1 MCHNYNSEVIAAGYS
16 NEFKSQ
22 EKCIH
27 V

>member
-1 MCHNYNSEVIAAGYS
+1 MCHVIQIIAAGYS